1 MPFHPSQDP
10 EYFKHV
16 IKLGVSKDS
25 ISDNEA
31 ELITTFIEEREIKK
45 TQIPIKPIRK
55 TKLAQSLV
63 SFRQFLKTQF
73 QDSTIKDFKNAI
85 RLLNASDYSQNS
97 KNDFIVISKSFFV
110 WLIERENSKITVKE
124 LSEILGPGAS
134 TPDID
139 EKDLITRDELYKIIK
154 ACKNLR
160 DRAFIATLYESAAR
174 VSELANAK
182 WGDLDYKDNGVVI
195 ITLIDEKM
203 SHKGEKKKKRQ
214 VPLLMATEFLAAWRT
229 AYPGNPVGDN
239 PIFTDSIT
247 GGLME
252 YTAVLRQVTRAA
264 KRAGITKRANPHTFR
279 KSRLTEMARE
289 HYSDAVIRSV
299 GWNNQSTK
307 MADIYIKIGEDA
319 VTTEF
324 LERQGIKKREDKPK
338 DNLPRQCS
346 YCFAMNSPISEFC
359 HRCGRALSEEAKKS
373 KETITASL
381 DTLAM
386 DELSDEE
393 IGKAIREYKTKKAQK
408 TTQ

>member
-1 MPFHPSQDP
+1 MTFHPSQDP

-16 IKLGVSKDS
+16 IEIGVSKDS

-63 SFRQFLKTQF
+63 SFRQFLKPQY
-73 QDSTIKDFKNAI
+73 QDSTIEDFKNAI

-110 WLIERENSKITVKE
+110 WLAERENPKITAKE

-214 VPLLMATEFLAAWRT
+214 VPLLMATEFLAGWRT

-338 DNLPRQCS
+338 DNLPRQCGF
-346 YCFAMNSPISEFC
+346 CFSMNSPISEYC
-359 HRCGRALSEEAKKS
+359 HKCGKPLTREAAGQINSERE
-373 KETITASL
+373 
-381 DTLAM
+381 
-386 DELSDEE
+386 
-393 IGKAIREYKTKKAQK
+393 AIRAAGSEYVRAEDVERIVRAAVDAALKK
-408 TTQ
+408 